1 MARTTPHPP
10 ASKQVGLENRRTQC
24 AACAGPARADY
35 RARRSV
41 VTLEA
46 VVALKVQV
54 RVCHQE
60 GCLLYLKAVRAA
72 LLAAHR

>member
-10 ASKQVGLENRRTQC
+10 ASRQVGVENRRTQC

-35 RARRSV
+35 RVRRSV

-46 VVALKVQV
+46 VVALRSQLPELESPWSCYARRQFPV
-54 RVCHQE
+54 QE
-60 GCLLYLKAVRAA
+60 GLCQ
-72 LLAAHR
+72 